1 MDTISNQPVSQE
13 TVTPLES
20 APPSFRLTPA
30 LFGGLGAGIVGGVLW
45 GLIVSWT
52 GYELGYAAWGLGLL
66 VGFTV
71 VFTAKG
77 ARGLPFQIIAS
88 ISSILGILIG
98 KYFAFVSIFKDV
110 AETELGVEI
119 AQAVSAFSIAM
130 IRVFVEN
137 ITTILGGYDIL
148 WVVLAV
154 VTAWRMTGVRKT
166 SEA

>member
-77 ARGLPFQIIAS
+77 ARS
-88 ISSILGILIG
+88 
-98 KYFAFVSIFKDV
+98 
-110 AETELGVEI
+110 EEH
-119 AQAVSAFSIAM
+119 
-130 IRVFVEN
+130 
-137 ITTILGGYDIL
+137 
-148 WVVLAV
+148 
-154 VTAWRMTGVRKT
+154 T
-166 SEA
+166 SELQSQSNLVCRLLLEKI